1 MVLITASIMATSL
14 TDITDIGRI
23 AITDTGLTDIS
34 VGAAIITGVAVT
46 AEAMAAGGMAG
57 EAEVLTE
64 AAPITGMVI
73 MVEALAEAETLAV
86 GGMAGAADTA
96 AANTDVSGD
105 VFIKDIL

>member
-57 EAEVLTE
+57 
-64 AAPITGMVI
+64 
-73 MVEALAEAETLAV
+73 
-86 GGMAGAADTA
+86 AADMA
-96 AANTDVSGD
+96 AADTDVSGD

>member
-57 EAEVLTE
+57 EAD
-64 AAPITGMVI
+64 
-73 MVEALAEAETLAV
+73 
-86 GGMAGAADTA
+86 MAAAD
-96 AANTDVSGD
+96 TDVSGD